1 MRWNSRDRAIRICND
16 LYTNL
21 HFSHIPPM
29 KIERICILG
38 GSGFVGTHLVSQL
51 AARGLQVRV
60 LSHRREMA
68 KELILLP
75 TVEVVEADV
84 HDQQDLIQYF
94 RGMDAVINLVGI
106 LHEDTIGRADL
117 PSARRGD
124 FQKIHI
130 ELPRKVIH
138 ACGESGVRRVLHMS
152 ALGANPNARS
162 AYQRSKGIAEALVR
176 EAGMKHSE
184 HENWYLNGP
193 KFIHGYDLDITIFRP
208 SVIFGR
214 GDSFLTLF
222 AGMLKTFPVLPLAG
236 AEARFAPVHVEDVAR
251 AFADSLDNPATFGQ
265 TYNLCGPKAYTLQEL
280 VHYVGEVTGK
290 QRTLIPLGPFLSYL
304 QAWALEFKP
313 GKRLMTRDNFYAMGV
328 DNVCSAAWPSVF
340 DFQPAAL
347 EAIAPEYLR
356 ADSPRARYEGYRENA
371 RR

>member
-1 MRWNSRDRAIRICND
+1 
-16 LYTNL
+16 
-21 HFSHIPPM
+21 M
-29 KIERICILG
+29 KIERICTLG

-51 AARGLQVRV
+51 AARGLAVRV
-60 LSHRREMA
+60 LSRRREMA

-84 HDQQDLIQYF
+84 HDQQELIRHF

-106 LHEDTIGRADL
+106 LHESKVGRVDL

-124 FQKIHI
+124 FQQVHI
-130 ELPRKVIH
+130 ELPRKIIH
-138 ACGESGVRRVLHMS
+138 ACGESGVRRLLHMS
-152 ALGANPNARS
+152 ALGANPNSRS

-176 EAGMKHSE
+176 EAGRHHVE

-193 KFIHGYDLDITIFRP
+193 KFIHGYGLDVTIFRP

-214 GDSFLTLF
+214 GDSFLSMF
-222 AGMLKTFPVLPLAG
+222 AGLLKAFPLLPLAN

-251 AFADSLDNPATFGQ
+251 AYADSLDNPATYGQ
-265 TYNLCGPKAYTLQEL
+265 TYDLCGPKTYALQEL
-280 VHYVGEVTGK
+280 VDYVGEVIGK
-290 QRTLIPLGPFLSYL
+290 RRSVVPLGKWLSYF

-313 GKRLMTRDNFYAMGV
+313 GKKLMTRDNYYAMTT
-328 DNVCSAAWPSVF
+328 DNVCSGGWPSAF
-340 DFQPAAL
+340 AFPPAAL

-356 ADSPRARYEGYRENA
+356 ADTPRARYDAYRENA